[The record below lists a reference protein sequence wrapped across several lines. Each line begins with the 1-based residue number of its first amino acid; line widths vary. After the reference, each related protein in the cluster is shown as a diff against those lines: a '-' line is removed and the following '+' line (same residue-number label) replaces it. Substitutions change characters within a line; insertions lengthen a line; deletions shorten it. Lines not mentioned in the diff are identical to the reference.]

1 MSGVGVSIAAM
12 IKLIRKAYFLLRL
25 RKVTL
30 TSPIFARNTIKIGI
44 SKITPKAISR
54 RREREKY
61 SLTAGSEV
69 RYSLLYP
76 TRNLKA
82 GGKTTKYPNAEPLRK
97 QMVDNRVN
105 GIRTFFS
112 CLKRPG
118 ATKRHICA
126 KITGDASRIPHTTA
140 SFR

>member
-12 IKLIRKAYFLLRL
+12 IKLIKKAYFLFRL
-25 RKVTL
+25 RNATL
-30 TSPIFARNTIKIGI
+30 IRPILARNTIKIGI
-44 SKITPKAISR
+44 SKITPKAISKR
-54 RREREKY
+54 SDREKY

-82 GGKTTKYPNAEPLRK
+82 GGNTTKYPKAEPLRK
-97 QMVDNRVN
+97 HMVDKSVN
-105 GIRTFFS
+105 GTRTFFS

-118 ATKRHICA
+118 ATKRHICE
-126 KITGDASRIPHTTA
+126 KITGDASKIPHTIA